1 MPFPSKLKTILIFTQ
16 AHSGSPPSQPARP
29 AWGPTGW
36 AMGLR
41 YTKGQAQP
49 GPLTSQRAQ
58 WPTLGWAIGLTP
70 PGRAARPGPLETLTW
85 DDEISLDLIH
95 NMLLM
100 HEKRLEQQNL
110 VEENIVVLV
119 NLVST

>member
-1 MPFPSKLKTILIFTQ
+1 MKGIIDNLPIIFKPIMEHDHVLQ
-16 AHSGSPPSQPARP
+16 LG
-29 AWGPTGW
+29 
-36 AMGLR
+36 GLCLD
-41 YTKGQAQP
+41 YNSLVASIT
-49 GPLTSQRAQ
+49 
-58 WPTLGWAIGLTP
+58 
-70 PGRAARPGPLETLTW
+70 TW
-85 DDEISLDLIH
+85 DNEISLDLIH